1 VGKFHANDAVL
12 QGCDAHHDL
21 GDAVLRRSQHRRHC
35 LLRALSGPSFRCR
48 GSGLAIDPCRRAAG
62 YFLADFAFGAVHWS
76 MDTWLDERT
85 LGRAI
90 AIVREHHTH
99 PHHVHGYSFLDFAA
113 LGSTP
118 SAMVFGFAV
127 LVTALFP
134 VSAATYALT
143 IMGFVNA
150 TCMLFGTS
158 FHNLAHR
165 PARSAVMRLAQR
177 LHLVCPPT
185 HHWASPQSDDSLLR
199 GERMGELRMRRAP
212 CLARTGAHDPGGHRN
227 SAARRRS
234 RVAATLPG
242 NRRAR
247 RSAATDRG
255 RRHKPW
261 MIVDGRV

>member
-1 VGKFHANDAVL
+1 MQTTPFFKDATPANTWVMRFFVGANIAVIAFCAL
-12 QGCDAHHDL
+12 YLVRHFAAAGL
-21 GDAVLRRSQHRRHC
+21 GWPSILAV
-35 LLRALSGPSFRCR
+35 AL
-48 GSGLAIDPCRRAAG
+48 AG

-76 MDTWLDERT
+76 MDTWFDERT

-118 SAMVFGFAV
+118 SAVVFGFAA

-134 VSAATYALT
+134 VSAAAYALM
-143 IMGFVNA
+143 ILWFVNT

-165 PARSAVMRLAQR
+165 PARSAIMRLAQR

-185 HHWASPQSDDSLLR
+185 HHWVHHHNQMIHYCAVNGWANYVCDRLYVWRGLERVIQAVTGIVPRADDLEWQRNYRETGVLAGPRRQTLAGGASH
-199 GERMGELRMRRAP
+199 G
-212 CLARTGAHDPGGHRN
+212 
-227 SAARRRS
+227 
-234 RVAATLPG
+234 
-242 NRRAR
+242 
-247 RSAATDRG
+247 
-255 RRHKPW
+255 
-261 MIVDGRV
+261 